1 MVRARDGFLVGLE
14 VSWDILWSFLIHQ
27 SFYAGALQ
35 TCLAS
40 KSRLIKILEPSELR
54 ELEATRGVD
63 VVLSK
68 MSDVLKQIEKKSNKS
83 VAEQRTAKFVN
94 GFSDFVV
101 KSGGIVATLLPQSP
115 EYTVTYGII
124 VLIFQVCS
132 LLNHLFEWTT
142 QSLASGFADP
152 SISLI

>member
-1 MVRARDGFLVGLE
+1 M
-14 VSWDILWSFLIHQ
+14 
-27 SFYAGALQ
+27 
-35 TCLAS
+35 
-40 KSRLIKILEPSELR
+40 IKILEPSELR
-54 ELEATRGVD
+54 ELEATRGID
-63 VVLSK
+63 AVLSR

-101 KSGGIVATLLPQSP
+101 KSSGIVATLLPQSP

-132 LLNHLFEWTT
+132 LSRYLFEWTIKAKPGD
-142 QSLASGFADP
+142 SANIA
-152 SISLI
+152 ISLI